1 MTTFEKR
8 HYKKVAQAIRIARKR
23 LQGGDI
29 GVAMI
34 DYAIVDSLSDM
45 FKEDN
50 PKFDKQSF
58 LKAAGAFSMEEAQT
72 HGKTNG

>member
-1 MTTFEKR
+1 MTDFSGR
-8 HYKKVAQAIRIARKR
+8 HYEKVAQAIRIARKR

-45 FKEDN
+45 FKEDSDMFN
-50 PKFDKQSF
+50 EDRFRLAVYGRYSS
-58 LKAAGAFSMEEAQT
+58 LVEEMT
-72 HGKTNG
+72 